1 MTAEHAPDPRAASSG
16 EVTDLLE
23 EEIVL
28 GLRYPR
34 ERLVEDELMER
45 YAAKRHVV
53 RSALK
58 ELETRGLAVRR
69 PNVGAFV
76 RAYTAKEV
84 HDIYAVREL
93 LEVHCARTIGLPAP
107 PRALEELVAVQREH
121 DKAIDAGDLRGV
133 VRANTAFHRALF
145 ALSDNEAL
153 VGDIARHAQMT
164 HAIRSVT
171 ATSPQFQRRSQQEH
185 WTMIRALE
193 DADTVLLAETCR
205 AHLIP
210 SRDAYL
216 QRVAQPPAG

>member
-107 PRALEELVAVQREH
+107 RARW
-121 DKAIDAGDLRGV
+121 
-133 VRANTAFHRALF
+133 
-145 ALSDNEAL
+145 
-153 VGDIARHAQMT
+153 
-164 HAIRSVT
+164 RSS
-171 ATSPQFQRRSQQEH
+171 SPSSGSTTRRS
-185 WTMIRALE
+185 TRG
-193 DADTVLLAETCR
+193 TCAAWCAPTPR
-205 AHLIP
+205 STGPCSP
-210 SRDAYL
+210 SRTT
-216 QRVAQPPAG
+216 RPW